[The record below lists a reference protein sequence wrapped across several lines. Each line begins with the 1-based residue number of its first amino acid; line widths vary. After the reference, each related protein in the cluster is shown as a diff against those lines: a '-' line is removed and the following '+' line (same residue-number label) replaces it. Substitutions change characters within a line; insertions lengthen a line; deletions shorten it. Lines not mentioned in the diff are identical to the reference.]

1 MIRGIPSAVCRMSQR
16 PAADKP
22 AKPVATAGW
31 TFFRQWLKNPLSI
44 AALSPSGRQLAG
56 RMMHELPSGA
66 KRVVELGGGT
76 GVFTRAMLEHG
87 IEPHNLMVVELNEE
101 LYQYLHASFPE
112 VNVVWGNACD
122 LNAIASKAGM
132 LGDGKIDAVISGLG
146 LLSMPRSLQMNIL
159 GAAFD
164 VLKQDG
170 CFIQFTYGPKSPIPP
185 DVLQELG
192 VSVRRGGFAWRN
204 LPPASVFVYSRN
216 RSKGIQASRPVAKS

>member
-1 MIRGIPSAVCRMSQR
+1 MSQR

-122 LNAIASKAGM
+122 LNAALREARAQDAPYRVALLDARMPGTQIGPVVDATRLAERAGIE
-132 LGDGKIDAVISGLG
+132 GTHDRISSYTHGSGYRNVSWRNDADCR
-146 LLSMPRSLQMNIL
+146 PCFHC
-159 GAAFD
+159 AFD
-164 VLKQDG
+164 H
-170 CFIQFTYGPKSPIPP
+170 
-185 DVLQELG
+185 
-192 VSVRRGGFAWRN
+192 R
-204 LPPASVFVYSRN
+204 
-216 RSKGIQASRPVAKS
+216 